1 MRQLPPYAISC
12 FALAACSGDLV
23 VLGEAAPPEFHF
35 ATPQRIVEL
44 SAPAKTDN
52 PCLTGDLL
60 EIYFTSERDGT
71 PADVYSARRA
81 SRDEPFGAVQH
92 EPTLSSPRTETSTII
107 SPDGLTFW
115 VGSDRDGGAG
125 DYDVWQATR
134 SSRSAPWSAPFDVL
148 SLNSSAK
155 DLPRPMGEHDQVMPL
170 GSDRDK
176 LGFYQIYFANRSAS
190 DAGFDP
196 PLHVPELSFAREST
210 VDGFLTDDGLTLF
223 FVSGPSIGAAD
234 LYVSSRKSTS
244 EPFSTR
250 APLSD
255 LNTTSDERDPWLS
268 PDGTQFYFS
277 SDRAGP
283 YAIYVADVL
292 R

>member
-1 MRQLPPYAISC
+1 MRTLIPFAVSC
-12 FALAACSGDLV
+12 FAACSGDLV

-35 ATPQRIVEL
+35 GTPQRIAEL
-44 SAPAKTDN
+44 SSPAKTDN

-81 SRDEPFGAVQH
+81 SRDQPFGAVQR
-92 EPTLSSPRTETSTII
+92 ETVLSSPRTETSTII

-115 VGSDRDGGAG
+115 VGSDREGGDG

-134 SSRSAPWSAPFDVL
+134 SSRTAPWSTPTNVL

-155 DLPRPMGEHDQVMPL
+155 DLPRPMGEHDHVMPL
-170 GSDRDK
+170 SSDRDN
-176 LGFYQIYFANRSAS
+176 LGFYQIFLANRSS
-190 DAGFDP
+190 SGAGFETP
-196 PLHVPELSFAREST
+196 VHVPELSFAREST
-210 VDGFLTDDGLTLF
+210 VDGFLTDDGLTMF

-234 LYVSSRKSTS
+234 LFVSSRKSTN
-244 EPFSTR
+244 EPFSPR
-250 APLSD
+250 AALTD
-255 LNTTSDERDPWLS
+255 LNTVNDERDPWLS

-277 SDRAGP
+277 SDRSGP
-283 YAIYVADVL
+283 YAIYVAEV
-292 R
+292 RR